1 MFTIGF
7 LSAQITTSSLSGKV
21 TDGNAPVVEANVTLT
36 HLPTNSVYETTT
48 DKQGRFNLENLTVG
62 GPYKITIKSMEI
74 KEYTTTQIQLSLGEN
89 DLPVIK
95 VQKTENKLEEV
106 VVTGKKSSSRNGGT
120 NISQTQINGL
130 PNINR

>member
-1 MFTIGF
+1 MLKLKSFFTIVM
-7 LSAQITTSSLSGKV
+7 LMVLSCASAQITSSSVSGKV
-21 TDGNAPVVEANVTLT
+21 TDGTSAVVDASVVLT
-36 HLPTNSVYETTT
+36 HTPTNTNYETTT

-95 VQKTENKLEEV
+95 VQKRK
-106 VVTGKKSSSRNGGT
+106 T
-120 NISQTQINGL
+120 N
-130 PNINR
+130 